1 MLQKLTILQF
11 FLLLSALAFGQKAT
25 EVGIYGGISLYQGD
39 LAQSPFSA
47 EELNPA
53 VALTYRQFFNPR
65 VALRASALWT
75 QLTGSDLPYTSR
87 STRGVVMKT
96 SLVEATI
103 GAEWH
108 LLGRARLNNTSAFR
122 QKFSPYL
129 GLSAGLAFANPEFT
143 QPVDLPKKEE
153 DFSTTFFVL
162 PITAGLRFEMTRK
175 LSVSV
180 DFSTRPVFSDY
191 LDGISENGNP
201 DKRDWFFTSGITI
214 LYSINAEN
222 DEFAFD

>member
-1 MLQKLTILQF
+1 MIRKVIILPLL
-11 FLLLSALAFGQKAT
+11 FLSCFLFGQRAT
-25 EVGIYGGISLYQGD
+25 EAGIYGGISLYQGD
-39 LAQSPFSA
+39 LAQTPFSA

-53 VALTYRQFFNPR
+53 VALTYRQFFNPK
-65 VALRASALWT
+65 VALRASAMWT
-75 QLTGSDLPYTSR
+75 RLTGSDLPYTSR
-87 STRGVVMKT
+87 STRGVEMKT

-103 GAEWH
+103 GGEWH

-129 GLSAGLAFANPEFT
+129 GLSVGLAFANPEFT
-143 QPVDLPKKEE
+143 KPVDLPEKED

-162 PITAGLRFEMTRK
+162 PISAGLRFEMTRK

-180 DFSTRPVFSDY
+180 DFTTRPVFSDY

-201 DKRDWFFTSGITI
+201 DKKDWFFTSGITV
-214 LYSINAEN
+214 LYSITA
-222 DEFAFD
+222 DTDQFDFD